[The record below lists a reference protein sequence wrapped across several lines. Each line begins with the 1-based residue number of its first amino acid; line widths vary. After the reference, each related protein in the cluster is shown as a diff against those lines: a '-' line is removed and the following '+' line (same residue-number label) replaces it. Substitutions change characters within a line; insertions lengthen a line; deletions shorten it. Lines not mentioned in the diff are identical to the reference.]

1 MGVGLAGRSDSRNT
15 SVCVIRRRLY
25 TSRRC
30 ENGLWIMLTT
40 ADVADYRRQGY
51 VPGRRH
57 LSADEA
63 TSLRDAC
70 IRTCGVEIKDSPRRQ
85 ANNRLKP
92 YLLYRWAADLVRHPA
107 ILDSVEALIG
117 PDILV
122 FHTTVWFKEP
132 RSANSTPWHQDATYF
147 GLDPFEHVTAWVALT
162 PSTEAM
168 GCVVMVPRSNRQGQL
183 AHADKPDPNLMLSR
197 GQTLAIDIDDSEAVS
212 LTMAP
217 GEVSFHHTLAVH
229 RSGPNTTDEPR
240 IGIGISYIPTH
251 VRHVGETRLSATL
264 ARGVDRH
271 GHYDPEPA
279 PDGDATEAA
288 TAAHRDSLDRFRRA
302 SESIPE
308 MTGIH

>member
-1 MGVGLAGRSDSRNT
+1 
-15 SVCVIRRRLY
+15 
-25 TSRRC
+25 
-30 ENGLWIMLTT
+30 MLTAT
-40 ADVADYRRQGY
+40 DVADYRRQGY
-51 VPGRRH
+51 LPGRRH
-57 LSADEA
+57 LTAGEA
-63 TSLRDAC
+63 ASLREAC
-70 IRTCGVEIKDSPRRQ
+70 IRTCGVEIKDTPRRQ

-92 YLLYRWAADLVRHPA
+92 YLLYPWAARLVRHAA

-132 RSANSTPWHQDATYF
+132 RSRKSVPWHQDATYF
-147 GLDPFEHVTAWVALT
+147 GLKPFEHVTAWAALT

-168 GCVVMVPRSNRQGQL
+168 GCIHMLPRSHRDGQL
-183 AHADKPDPNLMLSR
+183 GHADKPDPNLMLSR
-197 GQTLAIDIDDSEAVS
+197 GQTVTADIDAGAAVS
-212 LTMAP
+212 LLMAP

-229 RSGPNTTDEPR
+229 RSGPNTSGEPR
-240 IGIGISYIPTH
+240 IGVGISYIPTH
-251 VRHVGETRLSATL
+251 VRHVGATRLSATL

-279 PDGDATEAA
+279 PDGEGTDAAM
-288 TAAHRDSLDRFRRA
+288 AAHRDSLARFRRA

>member
-1 MGVGLAGRSDSRNT
+1 
-15 SVCVIRRRLY
+15 
-25 TSRRC
+25 
-30 ENGLWIMLTT
+30 MLTT
-40 ADVADYRRQGY
+40 TDAADYHRQGFL
-51 VPGRRH
+51 PGKRH

-70 IRTCGVEIKDSPRRQ
+70 IESCGVEIKDTPRRQ

-92 YLLYRWAADLVRHPA
+92 YLLFPWAAGLVRHPA

-122 FHTTVWFKEP
+122 FHTTVWFKEA
-132 RSANSTPWHQDATYF
+132 RSPKSVPWHQDATYF

-168 GCVVMVPRSNRQGQL
+168 GCVEMLPRSNRRGQL
-183 AHADKPDPNLMLSR
+183 PHADQPDPDIMLSR
-197 GQTLAIDIDDSEAVS
+197 GQTLAADIDDGAAVR
-212 LTMAP
+212 LVMAP

-229 RSGPNTTDEPR
+229 RSGPNTTDAAR
-240 IGIGISYIPTH
+240 IGIGISYIPPH

-264 ARGVDRH
+264 ARGVDRF
-271 GHYDPEPA
+271 GHFDPEPA
-279 PDGDATEAA
+279 PDGAAPDAAM
-288 TAAHRDSLDRFRRA
+288 AAHRDSLDRFRRA

>member
-1 MGVGLAGRSDSRNT
+1 
-15 SVCVIRRRLY
+15 
-25 TSRRC
+25 
-30 ENGLWIMLTT
+30 MLTT
-40 ADVADYRRQGY
+40 TDVADYRREGY
-51 VPGRRH
+51 LPGRRL
-57 LSADEA
+57 LSAGEA
-63 TSLRDAC
+63 AALCKAC
-70 IRTCGVEIKDSPRRQ
+70 IRTCGVEIKDTPRRQ

-92 YLLYRWAADLVRHPA
+92 YLLYPWAAGLVRHAA

-132 RSANSTPWHQDATYF
+132 RSAKSVPWHQDATYF
-147 GLDPFEHVTAWVALT
+147 GLEPFEHVTAWVALT

-168 GCVVMVPRSNRQGQL
+168 GCVAMLPRSHRDGQL

-197 GQTLAIDIDDSEAVS
+197 GQTLATDIDAGAAVS
-212 LTMAP
+212 LIMAP

-229 RSGPNTTDEPR
+229 RSAPNTSDEPR
-240 IGIGISYIPTH
+240 IGVGISYIPPH
-251 VRHVGETRLSATL
+251 VRHVGATRLSATL
-264 ARGVDRH
+264 ARGVDRF
-271 GHYDPEPA
+271 GHYDREPA

-288 TAAHRDSLDRFRRA
+288 MAAHRDSLDRFRRA